1 MGRSVGSELV
11 AVLAHHR
18 GSVTELL
25 QQLADEPVDADVQA
39 QWSSPAGS
47 DNPLALEAGAEMMHR
62 TVLLR
67 GRNTAR
73 AYVYAESTIAPARIP
88 PPVRRRL
95 EQSRD
100 PIGRVLSEHLLTV
113 ERELLPGPASAEHAD
128 TSLAPELA
136 AAPLSRRYR
145 ILLGTHPTF
154 AVNEWFLQP
163 VADSL
168 SRRSRVS

>member
-1 MGRSVGSELV
+1 MGRSVGSELA
-11 AVLAHHR
+11 AVLADHR

-25 QQLADEPVDADVQA
+25 QQLAGEPVDADVQA
-39 QWSSPAGS
+39 QWASPAGS
-47 DNPLALEAGAEMMHR
+47 DNPLGLEADAEMTHR

-67 GRNTAR
+67 GRDTGR
-73 AYVYAESTIAPARIP
+73 AFVYAESSIASARLP

-100 PIGRVLSEHLLTV
+100 PIGRVLSDQLVTV

-128 TSLAPELA
+128 TSFALQLAT
-136 AAPLSRRYR
+136 APLSRRYR
-145 ILLGTHPTF
+145 ILLGSRPAF
-154 AVNEWFLQP
+154 AVNEWFLEP

-168 SRRSRVS
+168 SRRSRVI